1 MWRGGRRGGY
11 RGRGRFG
18 RGNKNSNTQQ
28 VHEQENSPQYQGN
41 ADPIS
46 QSNGDDDDGS
56 RRESERIFSGLL
68 DRYWPRETIAGDDR
82 RCDLIQSLIEFL
94 RAPSSEKFVSDLV
107 KIKSKSS
114 LSSIAIPLDW
124 KDIVLSVPN
133 LEEAMLHAP
142 SDAILCLRV
151 AFHHILKSYIDE
163 ERYKK
168 LDSVQIRL
176 FNYYTPAHQKSVFES
191 VGSIKADRVGKLVT
205 LRGTVNKISPIQAL
219 YISMDFVCMRCK
231 NTTSMRFED
240 GIFTPLSVCGT
251 GYCQSRYLKANPR
264 SAKCIDWQK
273 IHVQPFQS
281 DHKGGGQDA
290 GAGAPSNL
298 VEIELIQDLVDSCSP
313 GDVVSITGIVKVS
326 PSDSQGGRS
335 RPDPKRT
342 RLFLPYIQAVSLRR
356 ADAFNGESDASM
368 LVAIP
373 RNISFLPGAMPG
385 FTAKDLSFIKAYVSR
400 CRGRSLEVL
409 VGSLAPDIFGLASI
423 KAGLVLSLFGGRHG
437 FEDADESKGST
448 FRVRGD
454 IHVLLVG
461 DPGLGKSRLLQS
473 VSDAA
478 PRGVYVCGPNASA
491 AGLTLSVSKTAG
503 EFSLEAG
510 ALVTADRGVCCVDE
524 FDKISSEHSALLGAL
539 EQQEVSIAKAGLVAS
554 LPARTTIVAAA
565 NPVGGHYNKRLSL
578 TQNLKLSPAMLSR
591 FDLVFLMLDKPS
603 EDNDKRLAGHI
614 MKGSLSSEVSQKF
627 TQSYDNGSD
636 SGSQRTAT
644 RESLHARLRKG
655 VGKKDV
661 LPLQLV
667 KKLVAYARQY
677 VHPKLSEE
685 AKKIIKDFYLKIRQ
699 RAAGDVSSPTVT
711 HRLLES
717 IIRISEARARVE
729 LREQVSADDAL
740 DAIEVIEETITGSLC
755 DGPDTIIFDNAN
767 QSRKGGRTGG
777 RFQQERDRYMR
788 AIQRFCQKQNSK
800 KIPVNDLFTIA
811 DGIELAIEDTRGF
824 ITYLNEMGDLL
835 KTGTGMYQFH
845 GKI

>member
-1 MWRGGRRGGY
+1 MRRGGRRGGY

-28 VHEQENSPQYQGN
+28 ILQEQGQEENSSPSQGG
-41 ADPIS
+41 PPS
-46 QSNGDDDDGS
+46 QTNGS
-56 RRESERIFSGLL
+56 KIERVFSGLV

-82 RCDLIQSLIEFL
+82 RCDLIQSLIGFL
-94 RAPSSEKFVSDLV
+94 SARSSERFVSDLV
-107 KIKSKSS
+107 TIKAKSS
-114 LSSIAIPLDW
+114 LTSIAIPLDW
-124 KDIVLSVPN
+124 KEIGLCVPN

-142 SDAILCLRV
+142 SDAILCLCV

-163 ERYKK
+163 ERYNK

-176 FNYYTPAHQKSVFES
+176 YNYSNLAQQKSVFES

-219 YISMDFVCMRCK
+219 YTSMGFVCMRCK

-240 GIFTPLSVCGT
+240 GVFTPLSVCGT

-264 SAKCIDWQK
+264 SATCVDWQK

-281 DHKGGGQDA
+281 EHKVGVQDTAA
-290 GAGAPSNL
+290 GMPSNL

-326 PSDSQGGRS
+326 PSDSPGGRN

-342 RLFLPYIQAVSLRR
+342 RLFLPYIQALSLRR
-356 ADAFNGESDASM
+356 ADALNGESDASM

-373 RNISFLPGAMPG
+373 RNISFLPASMPG

-409 VGSLAPDIFGLASI
+409 VASLAPDIFGLTSI
-423 KAGLVLSLFGGRHG
+423 KAGLVLSLFGGLHG
-437 FEDADESKGST
+437 FEDADESTRSA

-524 FDKISSEHSALLGAL
+524 FDKIASEHSALLGAL

-627 TQSYDNGSD
+627 TQKWDDGSD
-636 SGSQRTAT
+636 SGSQRTAS
-644 RESLHARLRKG
+644 RESLHARLKRG
-655 VGKKDV
+655 VGQKDI

-685 AKKIIKDFYLKIRQ
+685 AKQIIKDFYLKIRQ

-717 IIRISEARARVE
+717 IVRISEARARVE

-755 DGPDTIIFDNAN
+755 DGPDTIIFDNTN
-767 QSRKGGRTGG
+767 QPRKGGRTAG

-800 KIPVNDLFTIA
+800 EVPINELFIIA
-811 DGIELAIEDTRGF
+811 DDIELAIEDTRGF
-824 ITYLNEMGDLL
+824 ISYLNEMGDLL
-835 KTGTGMYQFH
+835 KTGTGYQFP